1 MTPVR
6 TPVKTA
12 APPAHRRDSRAG
24 AARWAAGVVAVVAVG
39 ACSSPTE
46 PPAATSSTTPPEAT
60 AAVSAAPAPSPSA
73 TPSAPAGLE
82 AASADEILAEARAA
96 LLKAPSVHARGR
108 LLSGGVSYRIDLR
121 LVRGAGATGTMA
133 VEGKGLNLVRIGDTA
148 YVQPDA
154 AFLRSATDSAS
165 AVRLLQG
172 TWFKVTARKTAA
184 FAPFVALT
192 DVGQAFGGAL
202 APTGTVRKGTISKLG
217 RLRVIDLV
225 IDGGK
230 GGHVVVALTGRPY
243 PVRIIYPGRGDER
256 VDLDGFGARVKL
268 TPPPAAKVR
277 TVPGF

>member
-1 MTPVR
+1 M
-6 TPVKTA
+6 KT
-12 APPAHRRDSRAG
+12 
-24 AARWAAGVVAVVAVG
+24 ARWATSAAAVVALA

-46 PPAATSSTTPPEAT
+46 PPAAISSTTPPEAT
-60 AAVSAAPAPSPSA
+60 AAVSAAPVPSPSA
-73 TPSAPAGLE
+73 TPSATAPAGLE

-96 LLKAPSVHARGR
+96 LLKAPSFHAKGR
-108 LLSGGVSYRIDLR
+108 LLSGGASYRIDLR
-121 LVRGAGATGTMA
+121 LVRGAGATGTME
-133 VEGKGLNLVRIGDTA
+133 VEGKSLNLVRIGDTA

-192 DVGQAFGGAL
+192 DAGQAFGGAL
-202 APTGTVRKGTISKLG
+202 APTGTVRKGPISKLG

-230 GGHVVVALTGRPY
+230 GGRVVVALTGTPY
-243 PVRIIYPGRGDER
+243 PVRIVYPGRGDQR
-256 VDLDGFGARVKL
+256 VDLDRFGARVKL

>member
-1 MTPVR
+1 V
-6 TPVKTA
+6 A
-12 APPAHRRDSRAG
+12 AA
-24 AARWAAGVVAVVAVG
+24 VAVS
-39 ACSSPTE
+39 ACSSPSE
-46 PPAATSSTTPPEAT
+46 PSAASSALPPEAT

-73 TPSAPAGLE
+73 TPTAPAGLE

-96 LLKAPSVHARGR
+96 LLKAPSVHAKGR
-108 LLSGGVSYRIDLR
+108 LLSGGDSYRIDLR
-121 LVRGAGATGTMA
+121 LVRGAGAAGTMA
-133 VEGKGLNLVRIGDTA
+133 VEGKGLRLVRIGDTA
-148 YVQPDA
+148 FVQPDA

-192 DVGQAFGGAL
+192 DVGQAFGGVL
-202 APTGTVRKGTISKLG
+202 APTGTVRKGAISKLG
-217 RLRVIDLV
+217 RQRVIELL

-230 GGHVVVALTGRPY
+230 GGRVVVALTGKPY
-243 PVRIIYPGRGDER
+243 PVRIVYPGGGDAR
-256 VDLDGFGARVKL
+256 VDLDRFGARVKL